1 MNASPST
8 ALDRRRRPGTTL
20 AAFLIGLPL
29 AAGILVGIHRYLPH
43 DSIVV
48 RYVHHPVENVEVIL
62 FCCAMGALVT
72 KLWQTVGERS
82 AIGAD
87 PLPAWDGKP
96 VAVVEAPRLLSALQK
111 LPRRLHSTWLAQRVR
126 GILDFLRQR
135 GTADDLDDQM
145 RALAD
150 TDSLAMENSYA
161 LTRFITWAIPI
172 LGFLGTVLGITGAIA
187 GITPEVLEKSLSS
200 VTDGL
205 ALSFDAT
212 ALALGLTMITM
223 FCTFLVER
231 AEQGVLDEVD
241 RYADTHLAHRFVR
254 QGVDNGPIL
263 AAVEAHTKVVMA
275 TTEKLVRQ
283 QAEIWAGA
291 LSGAEE
297 RAAEKLGKALDA
309 SIERTMRSH
318 EKRLADLE
326 KKSIEQ
332 GAELLRQIASLAA
345 AVRDTGREQQSALS
359 RVADGIIGQ
368 AGAMIR
374 LQENEKQLV
383 QLQAGL
389 QQNLNALTG
398 AGAFEQAVHT
408 LTAAIHLLTGRVAPI
423 PVPQAQVLR
432 VQAGNALPG
441 KAA

>member
-8 ALDRRRRPGTTL
+8 TLNRRRPGTTL
-20 AAFLIGLPL
+20 AAFLIGLPM
-29 AAGILVGIHRYLPH
+29 AAAILVGIHRGLPH

-62 FCCAMGALVT
+62 FCCAMGALVA
-72 KLWQTVGERS
+72 KLWQTLGERAACAAS
-82 AIGAD
+82 

-96 VAVVEAPRLLSALQK
+96 VAVTEAPRLLSALLK

-126 GILDFLRQR
+126 AVLDFLRQR
-135 GTADDLDDQM
+135 GTADELDDQM

-150 TDSLAMENSYA
+150 NDSIALENSYA

-241 RYADTHLAHRFVR
+241 RYVDTHLAHRFVR
-254 QGVDNGPIL
+254 QGSDQAPVF
-263 AAVEAHTKVVMA
+263 AAVEAQTSAVIA
-275 TTEKLVRQ
+275 ATEKLVRQ
-283 QAEIWAGA
+283 QADIWAEA
-291 LSGAEE
+291 LAGAEQ
-297 RAAEKLGKALDA
+297 RAAEKLARALDA
-309 SIERTMRSH
+309 SIERTLKAH
-318 EKRLADLE
+318 EARLGDLE
-326 KKSIEQ
+326 KRSVEH
-332 GAELLRQIASLAA
+332 GAALMKQISSLAA
-345 AVRDTGREQQSALS
+345 AVRDTGREQQASLS

-368 AGAMIR
+368 AGALIR
-374 LQENEKQLV
+374 LQENEKQLI
-383 QLQAGL
+383 QLQAAL
-389 QQNLNALTG
+389 QQNLNALAG
-398 AGAFEQAVHT
+398 AGAFEQAVHS
-408 LTAAIHLLTGRVAPI
+408 LSAAIHLLTGRVAPM
-423 PVPQAQVLR
+423 PVPQTLR
-432 VQAGNALPG
+432 MQAAVVNPQPG